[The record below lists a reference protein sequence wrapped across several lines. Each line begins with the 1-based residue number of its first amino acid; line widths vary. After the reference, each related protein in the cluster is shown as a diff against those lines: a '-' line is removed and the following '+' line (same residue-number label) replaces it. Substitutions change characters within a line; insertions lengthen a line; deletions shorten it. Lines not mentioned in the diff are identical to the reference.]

1 MVKQDSSLSETVL
14 ISRKKKDNLIKNK
27 SNHFKKY
34 RVKISMLE
42 PYETVDFWVGKPDEN
57 SVLELFMHEL
67 FSIDPNKYFRI
78 QISEV

>member
-14 ISRKKKDNLIKNK
+14 ISKKKDNMIKSK

-67 FSIDPNKYFRI
+67 FSIDPSKYFKI
-78 QISEV
+78 QMSEV